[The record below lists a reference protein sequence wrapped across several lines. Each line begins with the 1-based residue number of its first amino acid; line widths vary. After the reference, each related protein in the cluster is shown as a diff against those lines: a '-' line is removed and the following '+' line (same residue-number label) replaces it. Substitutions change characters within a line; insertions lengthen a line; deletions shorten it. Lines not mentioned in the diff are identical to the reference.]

1 MTQQLPPGDD
11 GSRLVDDKGFEPW
24 PGDPFAGMP
33 RKHGQLDYECNHC
46 ARTARHPYTPDVP
59 LGWWWLYNPASDTV
73 ALVCR
78 PLCAAQFSELKLPN
92 GIDIKGLV
100 QMVRRAGWQYRS
112 PEKRDQN
119 EVKTPNLAG
128 GWGNGSV

>member
-11 GSRLVDDKGFEPW
+11 GSRLVDDHEFEPW

-33 RKHGQLDYECNHC
+33 RKHGQLDYECNYC
-46 ARTARHPYTPDVP
+46 GRTARHPYTPDVP
-59 LGWWWLYNPASDTV
+59 LSWWWLYDPTSDTV

-78 PLCAAQFSELKLPN
+78 PQCAAAYS
-92 GIDIKGLV
+92 GLAIAKITKETL
-100 QMVRRAGWQYRS
+100 QQIFKAGWKYRG

-119 EVKTPNLAG
+119 EVKVPKLSG
-128 GWGNGSV
+128 GWGSGSV